1 MSAEPSAAHSRF
13 VQRIRR
19 RYAAELAL
27 LPPGAL
33 DEAALRTLVQT
44 LESQGRP
51 LLAALRVA
59 RQLWLE
65 RLATLDCAGQLPLA
79 GVTIVM
85 ILLVEVTL
93 DIAVQAAR
101 TELAE
106 RHGRLRNAEG

>member
-1 MSAEPSAAHSRF
+1 MSPLNAGAAECEDAAAHSRF

-27 LPPGAL
+27 LPPGAP
-33 DEAALRTLVQT
+33 DEAALRALVRT

-51 LLAALRVA
+51 LPAALRVA

-79 GVTIVM
+79 GVTTAM
-85 ILLVEVTL
+85 TLLAEVTL
-93 DIAVQAAR
+93 DIAVVAAR
-101 TELAE
+101 T
-106 RHGRLRNAEG
+106 